1 MACALSF
8 RQLLNNRHRSPR
20 ARGASPS
27 GMRCAETNGGDT
39 NVPKQIWWEML
50 IAPMASMALARC
62 CRFNSPAKAQ
72 PALACSL
79 QPHILHRGGSC
90 SL

>member
-1 MACALSF
+1 MRTEFQAITDQSLQVAQGTRCF
-8 RQLLNNRHRSPR
+8 PKWH
-20 ARGASPS
+20 
-27 GMRCAETNGGDT
+27 GMRRNEWWRHKRDA
-39 NVPKQIWWEML
+39 KQIWWEIL

-62 CRFNSPAKAQ
+62 CRFNSRAKAL

-79 QPHILHRGGSC
+79 QPHILYRGGSC